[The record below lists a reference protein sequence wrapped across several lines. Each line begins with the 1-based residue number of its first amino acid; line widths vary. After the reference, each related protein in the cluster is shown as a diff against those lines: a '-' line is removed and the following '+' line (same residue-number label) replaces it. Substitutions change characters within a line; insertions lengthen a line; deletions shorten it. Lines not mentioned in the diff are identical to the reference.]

1 MFLKTT
7 DQKLATGCVENI
19 LWTDLQAFLVE
30 TSHIMFLIKKRRSA
44 DAQYLLTLWLEVIV
58 YLFYNQPV
66 YLQLALGLQINKQL
80 LGPNL
85 FD

>member
-1 MFLKTT
+1 MFLKATV
-7 DQKLATGCVENI
+7 QKLATGCVENI

-44 DAQYLLTLWLEVIV
+44 DAQYLLTWWLEVIV
-58 YLFYNQPV
+58 YLFHNQPV